1 MDNIVIWLVGAII
14 FGILGTFFFF
24 VSLATCL
31 DNEKKAEIEINIS
44 TFFLVGCI
52 AIVLFVFVAECMLNT
67 KNYKYEDTPYSTQ
80 YIVALNDNNI
90 IHGRF
95 YLRRGYIDEE
105 MYYQYLMKWNGGYKL
120 NQIEASNATIYE
132 SDNDYRVEW
141 YEGKRNWLC
150 FTDTTKIQKIYVPNG
165 SIKESFNIDLE

>member
-14 FGILGTFFFF
+14 FGILGVFFFF
-24 VSLATCL
+24 GSLATCL

-44 TFFLVGCI
+44 AFFLVGCV
-52 AIVLFVFVAECMLNT
+52 AIVLFTFVAECMLNT

-95 YLRRGYIDEE
+95 YLRRGYIDED
-105 MYYQYLMKWNGGYKL
+105 MYYQYLMKRNGGYKL
-120 NQIEASNATIYE
+120 NQIKASNATIYE

-141 YEGKRNWLC
+141 YAGKRSWLW
-150 FTDTTKIQKIYVPNG
+150 FTDTTKIQKIYIPKG